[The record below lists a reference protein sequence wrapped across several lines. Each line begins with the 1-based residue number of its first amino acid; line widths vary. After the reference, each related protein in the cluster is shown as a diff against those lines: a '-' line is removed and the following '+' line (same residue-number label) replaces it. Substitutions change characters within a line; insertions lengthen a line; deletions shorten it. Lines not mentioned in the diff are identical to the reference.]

1 MILIEDANEEKYHI
15 NPKQVVYVKEREHM
29 GRIMWK
35 IMMTNGEAL
44 MTANEQGAKSIIAS
58 IKSKKYIHYNNE

>member
-15 NPKQVVYVKEREHM
+15 NPKQVIYVKEREHM

-35 IMMTNGEAL
+35 IMMSNGEAL
-44 MTANEQGAKSIIAS
+44 MTSNERGAHSIIAS
-58 IKSKKYIHYNNE
+58 IKSKKVN

>member
-15 NPKQVVYVKEREHM
+15 NPKQVIYVKERDHM
-29 GRIMWK
+29 GKKMWK

-44 MTANEQGAKSIIAS
+44 MTSNEQGAKSIIAS
-58 IKSKKYIHYNNE
+58 IKSKKAY

>member
-1 MILIEDANEEKYHI
+1 MILIEDANEERYHI

-44 MTANEQGAKSIIAS
+44 MTSNEQGAKSIIAS
-58 IKSKKYIHYNNE
+58 IKSKKLYSLRS

>member
-44 MTANEQGAKSIIAS
+44 MTSNEVGAKSIIAS
-58 IKSKKYIHYNNE
+58 IKSKKLY

>member
-44 MTANEQGAKSIIAS
+44 MTSNEQGAKSIIAS
-58 IKSKKYIHYNNE
+58 IKSKKLY